1 MRVDRAALLLPGLVD
16 VCECETT
23 RPAAPSVVDG
33 GTTTTIHE
41 RARKMADCGRHGQAG
56 HQVVCAWRNCNGI
69 STRTWP
75 ENKWG
80 AVYASLGQRKQQQNG
95 GGGWVDFAIRWTELV
110 DGSLSIREYLQL
122 VSL

>member
-80 AVYASLGQRKQQQNG
+80 PRTRLWDKGSSSKMGEEV
-95 GGGWVDFAIRWTELV
+95 WVDFAIRWTELV
-110 DGSLSIREYLQL
+110 NGSLSIREYLQL